1 MDILKAAIEEQLS
14 HLRTNDLDGE
24 FEFPNACLLTDQ
36 DVWDLY
42 DGRVKSIAVVPPQ
55 NYDRV
60 HVMTAEDFM
69 MRGDDSRLTYFEGCE
84 AKPPKKTLCCVCAM
98 LKPPKPVFSGS
109 GSDVWLKANQQLF
122 HALADFNQK
131 ASAASH

>member
-14 HLRTNDLDGE
+14 YLRTNDLDGE

-69 MRGDDSRLTYFEGCE
+69 MRGDD
-84 AKPPKKTLCCVCAM
+84 V
-98 LKPPKPVFSGS
+98 
-109 GSDVWLKANQQLF
+109 
-122 HALADFNQK
+122 
-131 ASAASH
+131 